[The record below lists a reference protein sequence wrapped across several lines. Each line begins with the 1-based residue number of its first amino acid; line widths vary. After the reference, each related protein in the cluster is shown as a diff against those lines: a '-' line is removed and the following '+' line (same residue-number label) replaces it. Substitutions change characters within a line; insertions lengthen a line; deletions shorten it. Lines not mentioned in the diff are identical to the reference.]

1 MFNLNYNLIRFLEIK
16 EAKNIRMPSVEI
28 LMILAKQK
36 KCGATEGNEA
46 PKRRRSLR
54 RANERSKKRGRPGVA
69 PPRCA
74 HPFAIDLSAFRLF
87 FFGGPPSAFPFSF
100 LYIWVSAD
108 HTWTSDVRAD
118 YANRFWPD
126 FSWQSAVDASRKSGG
141 RISARPTTREGNDL
155 DAITMTARKN
165 DLETERERERDTR
178 PTFTGT
184 PPRNPFRNG
193 RDQGEAPRMNPI
205 ISPPIARFRTRFVD
219 NNKKNGKRL
228 SKKRVPHGA
237 APFVNISI
245 ISNEH
250 KSTIPL
256 LRCIFYEPMRLHSS
270 RLRLHRQ
277 ILVWRVF
284 TVKWGALFFKVKFDL
299 ECSSSNLSD
308 V

>member
-1 MFNLNYNLIRFLEIK
+1 MSHLH
-16 EAKNIRMPSVEI
+16 
-28 LMILAKQK
+28 
-36 KCGATEGNEA
+36 
-46 PKRRRSLR
+46 
-54 RANERSKKRGRPGVA
+54 VA
-69 PPRCA
+69 PIRSPSIYLR
-74 HPFAIDLSAFRLF
+74 FVF
-87 FFGGPPSAFPFSF
+87 FFGGPTSAFPFSF
-100 LYIWVSAD
+100 FYIWVSAD

-165 DLETERERERDTR
+165 DLETEREREREILDRHSPVRLRGTR
-178 PTFTGT
+178 SETAEIKVK
-184 PPRNPFRNG
+184 PRGWIQSFPHRL
-193 RDQGEAPRMNPI
+193 QGFERV
-205 ISPPIARFRTRFVD
+205 SLTTT
-219 NNKKNGKRL
+219 KKNGKRL

>member
-1 MFNLNYNLIRFLEIK
+1 MRCHRRQRGPKTTSFSATSQRTLKKTGPAGCRTSTLR
-16 EAKNIRMPSVEI
+16 PSVRHRFI
-28 LMILAKQK
+28 
-36 KCGATEGNEA
+36 CV
-46 PKRRRSLR
+46 S
-54 RANERSKKRGRPGVA
+54 S
-69 PPRCA
+69 
-74 HPFAIDLSAFRLF
+74 F
-87 FFGGPPSAFPFSF
+87 FFGGPTSAFPFSF

-284 TVKWGALFFKVKFDL
+284 TVKWGAFFFKVKFDL